1 MNSFRMPAEWE
12 PHKAT
17 WLTWPHDEA
26 HWPGKFEK
34 IEPVFARMAHE
45 LAQSEEVHIAIHDD
59 LVQKSAESHL
69 KTFNNI
75 FLHRIPNNFAWA
87 RDHGPI
93 FVHDQNNKIQI
104 LNWQYNAWGDKYAH
118 DLDDQIPVHISKI
131 TNIPH
136 IDIQMVLEGGSIDVN
151 GSGTLLTTSSC
162 LLNPN
167 RNPTLSKDEIEANL
181 KKYLGLDQII
191 WLENEIAG
199 DDTNGHIDD
208 MTRFVSKNKI
218 ITMVEENPAD
228 INHACLQKNLDLLK
242 KTSFKIIPIHMPSP
256 VIHENT
262 RLPASY
268 ANFYIANTIVL
279 LPTYNCP
286 QDKLAISTLQ
296 KLFPTRKIVPIDCT
310 DLIWG
315 LGSFHCLTQQQPA

>member
-1 MNSFRMPAEWE
+1 MNTFRMPAEWE

-26 HWPGKFEK
+26 HWPGKFEV
-34 IEPVFARMAHE
+34 IEPIFARMAHE
-45 LAQSEEVHIAIHDD
+45 LAKSEEDRIAIHDD
-59 LVQKSAESHL
+59 ATELSAKKHL
-69 KTFNNI
+69 CQNQNNI

-93 FVHDQNNKIQI
+93 FVHAEGEKLI
-104 LNWQYNAWGDKYAH
+104 LNWQFNAWGDKYPH
-118 DLDDQIPVHISKI
+118 DLDNQIPIHISKI

-136 IDIQMVLEGGSIDVN
+136 LDIPMVLEGGSIDVN
-151 GSGTLLTTSSC
+151 GTGTLLTTSSC

-167 RNPTLSKDEIEANL
+167 RNPSLSKDQIETNL
-181 KKYLGLDQII
+181 KKYLGLTNII

-208 MTRFVSKNKI
+208 MTRFVAPDKI
-218 ITMVEENPAD
+218 ITMIEEDPKD
-228 INHACLQKNLDLLK
+228 ENHACLQRNFELLK
-242 KTSFKIIPIHMPSP
+242 QTSFEIIPIHMPSP

-286 QDKLAISTLQ
+286 QDKIAIATLQ